1 MKRKQM
7 NSANESYAFEVE
19 DNNLCQNVRTR
30 NTCTRRVPL
39 AIGCKVQYCAQ
50 MQLGMIG
57 QYAELEE
64 TFISCNGGLLLWKN
78 GSACAGLA
86 TDSSTESTA
95 TPPTAAFMSLCHP
108 ASTCNT
114 TTTDLRC
121 AAKYIAQKC

>member
-7 NSANESYAFEVE
+7 NSANESYTSEEVE
-19 DNNLCQNVRTR
+19 DDILCQNVRTCD
-30 NTCTRRVPL
+30 TSTRRVAHGRL
-39 AIGCKVQYCAQ
+39 LQGAIGTQVQLCI
-50 MQLGMIG
+50 IG

-95 TPPTAAFMSLCHP
+95 APPTAAFMSL
-108 ASTCNT
+108 
-114 TTTDLRC
+114 
-121 AAKYIAQKC
+121 